1 MGFFIRDSVNTRSAD
16 SAVTSIIDII
26 ALSDSNALSDFGGE
40 VALLQSDIFTAVR
53 IIASDLASAD
63 YGVKDNAIVED
74 LLTAKANN
82 STTAYSFMFA
92 LMANVLLN
100 GNGYAL
106 VERDSNGLV
115 TGLRNVKSSAV
126 SVLES
131 DDEKELGYRVS
142 MHGGSKVLDA
152 KDVIHIKAFTTDG
165 KTGVSPIYSLKP
177 ELSML
182 KNGNALLANFFKKG
196 ANVGGILTISKS
208 NLNNDS
214 KKVIRESFEEANSG
228 TANSGSV
235 MVLGEGE
242 SFQQVSVDTNVLQM
256 IQNNKY
262 STQQIAKTFTIPL
275 SRFGQELVNSS
286 DTEANDIYISST
298 LNAYRQVIVQ
308 ELLAKLNAQVEIDFS
323 TLQGRDKETLF
334 YNLMKEKQGEG
345 VLTVNE
351 VRSYYGYDSIDGGD
365 SVYKNSASQTLETL
379 QNTGGN

>member
-1 MGFFIRDSVNTRSAD
+1 MGFFIKESVNTRSAD
-16 SAVTSIIDII
+16 SAVTSIVDII

-53 IIASDLASAD
+53 IIASDVASAN
-63 YGVKDNAIVED
+63 YTVKDNAIVED
-74 LLTAKANN
+74 LLNAKANT

-106 VERDSNGLV
+106 IERDDNGLV

-126 SVLES
+126 TVLQS
-131 DDEKELGYRVS
+131 DDETELGYKVNV
-142 MHGGSKVLDA
+142 HGDTKVLGA
-152 KDVIHIKAFTTDG
+152 EDVIHIKAFTTNG
-165 KTGVSPIYSLKP
+165 KTGLSPVYSLRP

-182 KNGNALLANFFKKG
+182 KNGNALLANFFKRG
-196 ANVGGILTISKS
+196 ANVGGILTISQT
-208 NLNNDS
+208 NLNNES
-214 KKVIRESFEEANSG
+214 KKIIRESFEEANSG

-298 LNAYRQVIVQ
+298 LNAYRKVIVQ
-308 ELLAKLNAQVEIDFS
+308 ELLAKLHTQVDIDFS
-323 TLQGRDKETLF
+323 TLQGRDKATLF
-334 YNLMKEKQGEG
+334 YNLMKEKHGEG

-351 VRSYYGYDSIDGGD
+351 VRDYYGYNSIDGGD

-379 QNTGGN
+379 QNTGGK